1 MARARRSSKR
11 FRRTTALRTPS
22 QLAEAIHRREI
33 PARSVIGLAPLIF
46 AEAAADPVAAEIV
59 DRLAA
64 EVVTL
69 ARVALEQLD
78 LTGESVE
85 VMLGGGM
92 FRSRD
97 ARLLEAIDRG
107 LRDIG
112 PAVSAR

>member
-1 MARARRSSKR
+1 M
-11 FRRTTALRTPS
+11 
-22 QLAEAIHRREI
+22 
-33 PARSVIGLAPLIF
+33 IGLAPLVF
-46 AEAAADPVAAEIV
+46 AEAADDAVAAEIV

-69 ARVALEQLD
+69 ARVALERLD
-78 LTGESVE
+78 LTRRAVE

-107 LRDIG
+107 LRDVG
-112 PAVSAR
+112 PASRPT